1 MLPRLAATFTLT
13 LLLSTTA
20 VRTLWAQGPASSEQE
35 AVSPAHVALVDG
47 VASLEREGRSESP
60 LNMPLLSGDRLKT
73 ADGRVEVQFA
83 DGSTLHL
90 DRSTTI
96 DVQSDDLIRLIDGRV
111 RLNIPGASRTIAYR
125 IDSASGSVRI
135 RDAGEYRVSVLHG
148 TDENQLELAV
158 LRGSADIFTEQGTT
172 GVRAGE
178 RAYASAGLAPSYAY
192 AYNSANWDAFDRW
205 SEQRRDTRLGVSTQ
219 YLPSDMQQY
228 ASTFDQDGDWRY
240 AQPYGYVWYP
250 RVAASWRPYYYGRWA
265 AYPRYGWTWVSVDH
279 FGWPTHHY
287 GRWGFSSGA
296 WFWVPGNHWG
306 PAWVS
311 WGYAG
316 NYVSWCPLGYNNLP
330 LISINV
336 FNYGPHYRYAGYQYY
351 PAWTVVSRSH
361 FGHGWVHDG
370 AVNWWDGN
378 GHGRGS
384 FASAAAVPINPNVA
398 VPRGSVPVHWAG
410 TRSLPPEGGSH
421 VAVDRSA
428 SAAAAARNRW
438 VPPSGGS
445 RATRAASGAD
455 GEKAG
460 APPRDVAVPRTGAP
474 RYVNRGDQIV
484 RSQTERPS
492 APAPS
497 EAGISRRVE
506 GPAGR
511 AAAERTIA
519 GEAIGRTLA
528 GAPSNPAIDRNSVAT
543 RVPSEAGVTRRADGS
558 VPSDVTRRSGLD
570 AAVPRYSV
578 GARTMPA
585 GPARRADEPAPIDR
599 GPQDRQRAVAPGDFG
614 VSRRVGG
621 PVPSEPG
628 VSRRVGGPV
637 PSEAGVSRRVEGTPE
652 SRVPDAGGMAVPR
665 AREYGPVGGAPGR
678 APLGIER
685 GGPSPSRPSGPGASP
700 APSRGGGG
708 GSVAVPRSQPSG
720 DGAAAPRR
728 GGRGGA

>member
-13 LLLSTTA
+13 LVLSTTA
-20 VRTLWAQGPASSEQE
+20 VRTLWAQAPASSEQE
-35 AVSPAHVALVDG
+35 TVSPAHVALVDG

-111 RLNIPGASRTIAYR
+111 RVNIPGASRTIAYR

-158 LRGSADIFTEQGTT
+158 LRGAAEIFTEQGTT

-287 GRWGFSSGA
+287 GRWGFSAGS

-384 FASAAAVPINPNVA
+384 FAGAAAVPINPNVA

-428 SAAAAARNRW
+428 PGVSGARNRW
-438 VPPSGGS
+438 LPPSGGS
-445 RATRAASGAD
+445 PATRAASGAD

-492 APAPS
+492 APAAS
-497 EAGISRRVE
+497 DVTRRAGADGVVP
-506 GPAGR
+506 GGAGR
-511 AAAERTIA
+511 VAAERAVATD
-519 GEAIGRTLA
+519 AIGRTRA
-528 GAPSNPAIDRNSVAT
+528 GAPSIGVPSNPAIGRNGPAMLSPIDQG
-543 RVPSEAGVTRRADGS
+543 RE
-558 VPSDVTRRSGLD
+558 
-570 AAVPRYSV
+570 AAVPRYNA
-578 GARTMPA
+578 GARTLPP
-585 GPARRADEPAPIDR
+585 GPARRADEAVQIDR

-614 VSRRVGG
+614 VGRRVGG
-621 PVPSEPG
+621 PA
-628 VSRRVGGPV
+628 
-637 PSEAGVSRRVEGTPE
+637 PSEAAVNRRVEGYAPRYTPRNVPEMRSAPE
-652 SRVPDAGGMAVPR
+652 SRLPDAGAMAVPR
-665 AREYGPVGGAPGR
+665 AREYGPAGGAPGR
-678 APLGIER
+678 APAGPLSIER
-685 GGPSPSRPSGPGASP
+685 GGPSPSRPSGPGVSP

-708 GSVAVPRSQPSG
+708 GSVAVPRSQSSG
-720 DGAAAPRR
+720 DSGAAPRR
-728 GGRGGA
+728 GGRGGQ

>member
-13 LLLSTTA
+13 LVLSTA
-20 VRTLWAQGPASSEQE
+20 AARTLSAQVPASSEQD
-35 AVSPAHVALVDG
+35 AVPPAHVALVDG
-47 VASLEREGRSESP
+47 AASLEREGRSESP

-111 RLNIPGASRTIAYR
+111 RLNIPGASRTVAYR

-148 TDENQLELAV
+148 TDETQLELAV

-240 AQPYGYVWYP
+240 AQSYGYVWYP

-296 WFWVPGNHWG
+296 WFWIPGNHWG

-316 NYVSWCPLGYNNLP
+316 NYVSWCPLGFNNLP
-330 LISINV
+330 LVSINV

-378 GHGRGS
+378 GRGRGS
-384 FASAAAVPINPNVA
+384 FASAQVSPVNPNVA
-398 VPRGSVPVHWAG
+398 VPRGTVPVHWAG

-428 SAAAAARNRW
+428 PGVSGTRNRW
-438 VPPSGGS
+438 LPPSGGS
-445 RATRAASGAD
+445 PRTGIAAAD
-455 GEKAG
+455 NGG
-460 APPRDVAVPRTGAP
+460 STVTGPRDAAVPRTGAP

-492 APAPS
+492 AP
-497 EAGISRRVE
+497 
-506 GPAGR
+506 GR
-511 AAAERTIA
+511 TADERAIA
-519 GEAIGRTLA
+519 NDAIGRTRA
-528 GAPSNPAIDRNSVAT
+528 GAQSSPAMARNDSVTSAP
-543 RVPSEAGVTRRADGS
+543 REAGVSRRTERF
-558 VPSDVTRRSGLD
+558 VPGDVTRRSGMD
-570 AAVPRYSV
+570 AAVPRSSV
-578 GARTMPA
+578 GARTMPPI
-585 GPARRADEPAPIDR
+585 PARRADAPVQIDR
-599 GPQDRQRAVAPGDFG
+599 GPQDRPRAVAPGDFG
-614 VSRRVGG
+614 VGRRVDG
-621 PVPSEPG
+621 PAPSDVG
-628 VSRRVGGPV
+628 VSRRAEIRTV
-637 PSEAGVSRRVEGTPE
+637 PGMRSAPE
-652 SRVPDAGGMAVPR
+652 SRPDAASMAVPR
-665 AREYGPVGGAPGR
+665 AREYGPVGGVPGR
-678 APLGIER
+678 APQGIER
-685 GGPSPSRPSGPGASP
+685 GPAPARPSAPAVSP
-700 APSRGGGG
+700 APSRGGGEAAPAGAG
-708 GSVAVPRSQPSG
+708 GNQAV
-720 DGAAAPRR
+720 PRR